1 MVNGRLFVIS
11 APSGT
16 GKTTLLKQ
24 AMSEVARLKFSVSH
38 TTRAPRQG
46 EVDGKDYHFVSEEDF
61 LRLRDNDGFLESAHV
76 HQNYYGT
83 SRSAVAD
90 LLEQGVDVV
99 LDIDVQGATILMENG
114 ELAATYIFIA
124 PPDMKE
130 LERRLRS
137 RGSDSDEAIQVRLD
151 NAIAELSAADK
162 YEYLIVNNDL
172 QDAATLLCSIIRA
185 ERSKARRNGD
195 GSPAEIKM

>member
-99 LDIDVQGATILMENG
+99 LDIDVQGATILMESG